1 MKHLIDSQR
10 VFFNSNKTKD
20 VSFRIAQ
27 LKKLKNII
35 KANEDNFHEAIFKD
49 FKKSKFENYTAE
61 LMLVI
66 HDIDESIKKIKKWS
80 RDKKVRTN
88 LINFPAKSV
97 IVSEPYGNTLI
108 IGAWNYPYLT
118 SLAPTVAAMAAGNT
132 VVLKPSELVNETSQL
147 MARLLNDNFDSNYL
161 VVIEGGIPETT
172 ELLSFKFDKIFFTG
186 STAVGKIIYQSASK
200 FLTPV
205 TLEMGGKNPVIVTN
219 TANLKMAAKRLVWA
233 KYLNSG
239 QTCVAPDYMLV
250 HSSKKEELLEYIK
263 TEISSANYA
272 FENENFVQI
281 IDEKNMIRL
290 IELMDKSKVCVGGS
304 YDVEQRYFEP
314 TVIENVA
321 FDDAIMQEEIFG
333 PILPIIEY
341 DNFDKILQKIKSLPK
356 PLACY
361 LFSEEKI
368 EKDKVLRELTFGGGC
383 INDCIMQITNTN
395 APFGGIGESGIGS
408 YHGKFGFDTF
418 SHKKSVIIKKNWF
431 ELNLKYSPYSAFKL
445 NLIKRFFGN

>member
-10 VFFNSNKTKD
+10 VFFNSNRTKD

-66 HDIDESIKKIKKWS
+66 HDIDESIKNVKKWS

-97 IVSEPYGNTLI
+97 IISEPYGNTLI

-233 KYLNSG
+233 KTSHG
-239 QTCVAPDYMLV
+239 G
-250 HSSKKEELLEYIK
+250 ELP
-263 TEISSANYA
+263 
-272 FENENFVQI
+272 VQ
-281 IDEKNMIRL
+281 
-290 IELMDKSKVCVGGS
+290 
-304 YDVEQRYFEP
+304 
-314 TVIENVA
+314 A
-321 FDDAIMQEEIFG
+321 
-333 PILPIIEY
+333 
-341 DNFDKILQKIKSLPK
+341 
-356 PLACY
+356 
-361 LFSEEKI
+361 
-368 EKDKVLRELTFGGGC
+368 
-383 INDCIMQITNTN
+383 
-395 APFGGIGESGIGS
+395 
-408 YHGKFGFDTF
+408 
-418 SHKKSVIIKKNWF
+418 
-431 ELNLKYSPYSAFKL
+431 
-445 NLIKRFFGN
+445 